1 MDGSTSNRPDEDVF
15 DLGARK
21 MAAGEMR
28 LNNERAVLTAVATRQ
43 GVSGAEIARRTGL
56 GPQTVSRIISDLEE
70 RGLVL
75 RGEVRRGHRG
85 QPATPILLNPGGAFS
100 LGCEIGW
107 RHMEI
112 VLRGLAGEI
121 LAHHRRDYDFPHA
134 SSIFEE
140 IGSLS
145 RLMMGRL
152 NAVEQHRVVG
162 MGLAMPGGIAR
173 NIDLVGGGP
182 EDAAS
187 WRDLDSVKAM
197 EKATGLPVW
206 LYNDG
211 NAACWA
217 ELTAL
222 PRPRPNNMCYFLVST
237 FICAGIIADGR
248 LWEGPSGNSANM
260 GSMIITDSAGQPN
273 FVHLVASLMA
283 LETKLR
289 VAGLPVP
296 TGDPQRWDWS
306 ALEPVLSE
314 WLNEAGKAI
323 ATAIANTGAVTEFP
337 LAVVDGVMP
346 RPIVERLVERVRR
359 HTAQLPTLTFDHVE
373 IRSGIRGVSA
383 PSIGAA
389 LLPVYRQLFSRETGD
404 IELSVRA

>member
-1 MDGSTSNRPDEDVF
+1 
-15 DLGARK
+15 
-21 MAAGEMR
+21 MR
-28 LNNERAVLTAVATRQ
+28 LNNERAVLTAVATRD
-43 GVSGAEIARRTGL
+43 GASGAEIARRTGL

-75 RGEVRRGHRG
+75 RGEVRRGQRG
-85 QPATPILLNPGGAFS
+85 QPATPILLNPSGAFS

-107 RHMEI
+107 RHMEL
-112 VLRGLAGEI
+112 VLRSVSGDI

-134 SSIFEE
+134 SSLFEE

-145 RLMMGRL
+145 KLMIGRL
-152 NAVEQHRVVG
+152 NPLEQRRVVG

-173 NIDLVGGGP
+173 NIDLVGGGAD
-182 EDAAS
+182 EAAH
-187 WRDLDSVKAM
+187 WRDLDPVKAM
-197 EKATGLPVW
+197 EKAVGLPVW

-217 ELTAL
+217 ELTAM

-237 FICAGIIADGR
+237 FIGAGIIADGR

-260 GSMIITDSAGQPN
+260 GSMIITDSAGRPN

-283 LETKLR
+283 LETKLF

-296 TGDPQRWDWS
+296 SGDPNKWDWS
-306 ALEPVLSE
+306 ALEPVLTE
-314 WLNEAGKAI
+314 WLDEAGRAI

-346 RPIVERLVERVRR
+346 RPIVDRLVEQVRR
-359 HTAQLPTLTFDHVE
+359 HTAELPTLTFDHVH
-373 IRSGIRGVSA
+373 IRSGINGVAA

-389 LLPVYRQLFSRETGD
+389 QLPVYRQLFSRESGD